1 MSEKRGI
8 IIHFMDGSKK
18 LLEFPQQVADSDAS
32 AAAKLKQAL
41 EARHRADHRGGV
53 EGRAGAGRGLRRP
66 RSRGGR
72 PRRADF
78 ADSAHLAAHGAGLRP
93 RRRGRPCKTGDKDAH
108 RPIRQATG

>member
-41 EARHRADHRGGV
+41 EARKLVIEAEGALIVIPFENVKYLQVYPAPKKLPAGVIRGASFK
-53 EGRAGAGRGLRRP
+53 E
-66 RSRGGR
+66 
-72 PRRADF
+72 
-78 ADSAHLAAHGAGLRP
+78 
-93 RRRGRPCKTGDKDAH
+93 
-108 RPIRQATG
+108 